1 MSLWIF
7 DYDDTVLPSYISS
20 LAKDYIVIPKDVNN
34 IIIVL
39 LNLISTFDEI
49 IKNNGNIV
57 ILTASSN
64 PWVTSSLDRL
74 ENIVLSNKKFID
86 MNYLKD
92 RLINSEN
99 EFIINVLK
107 DGFTKTGILNKL
119 DNIYYV
125 HEVEF
130 NLFGS
135 YERSKKY
142 NSLKHIINKYMLI
155 NNIIIL
161 GDAYDNEG
169 IYSIEMANIYPNKNI
184 KYVQYLQSYDIT
196 LKIQEQILLYLN
208 IKNIRSISNSA
219 VLEINS

>member
-49 IKNNGNIV
+49 IRNNGNIV

-92 RLINSEN
+92 HLINSEN

-107 DGFTKTGILNKL
+107 DGFTREGIINKL

-130 NLFGS
+130 NLFSS

-142 NSLKHIINKYMLI
+142 NSLKHIINKYGLI
-155 NNIIIL
+155 SNIIIL

-184 KYVQYLQSYDIT
+184 KYVQYVQSYDIT
-196 LKIQEQILLYLN
+196 LKIEEQILLYFN
-208 IKNIRSISNSA
+208 IKNIKSISNSA